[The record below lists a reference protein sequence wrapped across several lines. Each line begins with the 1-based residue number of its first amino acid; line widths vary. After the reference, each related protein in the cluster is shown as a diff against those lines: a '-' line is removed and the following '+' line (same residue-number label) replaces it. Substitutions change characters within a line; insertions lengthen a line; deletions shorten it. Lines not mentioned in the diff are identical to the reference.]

1 MIVKYKLVN
10 PKRNPSFPYDRVY
23 KLRGVTGVYTD
34 YKNNKWVIMCGRN
47 KHCFPKQAII
57 IISIEKEKKNEL

>member
-34 YKNNKWVIMCGRN
+34 LRRDKWVIMRGKN

-57 IISIEKEKKNEL
+57 IISIEKEKENEL